1 MSGGPSRSAG
11 SVTAIGCRKFG
22 LALTTFAC
30 VALGQVPASADPLP
44 DRVGACSDT
53 TVMRVGPRLSGDP
66 RSGAGIL
73 YENGGTQVSY
83 EVVAALL
90 RSRKGDRVRLCL
102 VSIPTGCPQGDV
114 RGRIYRATNL
124 RTNGSWTAPDSQ
136 HTCGGA

>member
-1 MSGGPSRSAG
+1 MRARHDPDRSASHG
-11 SVTAIGCRKFG
+11 RCRPV
-22 LALTTFAC
+22 L
-30 VALGQVPASADPLP
+30 VALILCGSAIAGSGASADPLP

-53 TVMRVGPRLSGDP
+53 AVMRVGPRLSGDP
-66 RSGAGIL
+66 RSGSGIL

-83 EVVAALL
+83 DVIAALL

-102 VSIPTGCPQGDV
+102 TSIPTGCPPGDV

-124 RTNGSWTAPDSQ
+124 RTNGSWLAPDSQ